1 MKKSIK
7 VILIV
12 IAVLFLLTKGVE
24 WWLEGT
30 FQKSINGNPDRA
42 YNITYSDFDLHTFF
56 KGITLDEV
64 KIEPLNRDSG
74 TVILGMVDYATIKGL
89 VWVDLFFSK
98 SLHIDEIAFVEPIF
112 EITLGKKKT
121 KKSGENSVQSL
132 FKDILTR
139 GDLSNFRIE
148 QGSILLKDPSE
159 KGVNGRISNIN
170 IEALNLQTDSVQLRH
185 IIPFK
190 MDNLIVQIDSLEF
203 DLPGDQLFH
212 LGSFRYNLNEKELA
226 LNDLSLTFTKDW
238 VKVSQQI
245 GVQKDLVELR
255 LKTLQIKK
263 IEPSSSFFSQLD
275 VIADK
280 VIIDELEIA
289 FRKNKNFERPPD
301 SFKPMFRGLIN
312 SVPIEMNVDSI
323 LVKNSAITYSELGVK
338 KSNSGSI
345 DITDVNASIY
355 GVTNMPKYQ
364 VQVGNAVMKAEAQL
378 VGQTKLTTVL
388 TIPYDEDAFTMTV
401 NTTDMELVKLN
412 STTKPLAGVEI
423 LSGQLKKIDYTIQA
437 YETTATNS
445 LIFDY
450 QNLDLSIVSEKSDKK
465 EKKKVV
471 LTALANAAIH
481 HDNMP
486 DDEKYLTANYQ
497 TERNIYRSP
506 IVFIIK
512 SLTEGVTYIAPGKNV
527 QKILHKKKKK
537 K

>member
-1 MKKSIK
+1 M
-7 VILIV
+7 
-12 IAVLFLLTKGVE
+12 
-24 WWLEGT
+24 
-30 FQKSINGNPDRA
+30 
-42 YNITYSDFDLHTFF
+42 
-56 KGITLDEV
+56 
-64 KIEPLNRDSG
+64 EP
-74 TVILGMVDYATIKGL
+74 
-89 VWVDLFFSK
+89 
-98 SLHIDEIAFVEPIF
+98 
-112 EITLGKKKT
+112 
-121 KKSGENSVQSL
+121 
-132 FKDILTR
+132 
-139 GDLSNFRIE
+139 
-148 QGSILLKDPSE
+148 
-159 KGVNGRISNIN
+159 
-170 IEALNLQTDSVQLRH
+170 
-185 IIPFK
+185 
-190 MDNLIVQIDSLEF
+190 EF

-312 SVPIEMNVDSI
+312 SVPIEMTVDSI
-323 LVKNSAITYSELGVK
+323 LIKNSAITYSELGVK